1 MSMNVRTAALA
12 LGMLG
17 VVLLLALGPETVAQ
31 TAPAPSAAAY
41 QAALKAW
48 NDVIAAAKKEGVVV
62 WSLYASNTALE
73 RQINEFE
80 RLYGIRVEVV
90 PGRTGDFEARWN
102 AERAAG
108 KPSIDLRSSGSPE
121 NRRLAARGLDQAF
134 GTLPALLEP
143 GVEWIVDPLV
153 DVKAGHGHTLHI
165 NAGGYFLLANNKLV
179 PSEMGPR
186 SYKDLED
193 PKFKGLIL
201 LSEPIGPSPGSRW
214 AAYAWKAYG
223 DEHLRKVVANV
234 KALTRTEN
242 EAPKQ
247 IARGEYGV
255 YVHATQ
261 GLAADV
267 WKLPKPHPFRLIVP
281 EDGVMLLTGGI
292 NLLQGAP
299 HPNAAR
305 VLMNYLLTRPAQQ
318 IAADEAGGPF
328 IRKDVKPAVP
338 ELAHFTT
345 AKPFPNNP
353 DTFEFGS
360 KLFFQWS
367 VKAEP
372 FLKQYGLK

>member
-1 MSMNVRTAALA
+1 MKPRAVA
-12 LGMLG
+12 LGISS
-17 VVLLLALGPETVAQ
+17 VVLLLALGTEIVAQ
-31 TAPAPSAAAY
+31 PVPAAPSAQAF
-41 QAALKAW
+41 QAAQRAW
-48 NDVIAAAKKEGVVV
+48 NAVIAAAKKEGVVV
-62 WSLYASNTALE
+62 WSLFASNTGVE

-80 RLYGIRVEVV
+80 RLYGIRVELV

-108 KPSIDLRSSGSPE
+108 KPSIDVRSSGSPE
-121 NRRLAARGLDQAF
+121 NRRLAARHLDQSF

-143 GVEWIVDPLV
+143 GVEWIVDPLI
-153 DVKAGHGHTLHI
+153 DVRAGHGHTLHW
-165 NAGGYFLLANNKLV
+165 NAGGYFLLANNKLA
-179 PSEMGPR
+179 PPEMGPR

-193 PKFKGLIL
+193 PKFKGLLL

-214 AAYAWKAYG
+214 AAYTWKAYG
-223 DEHLRKVVANV
+223 DEHLRKVIANV
-234 KALTRTEN
+234 KSLTRTET

-267 WKLPKPHPFRLIVP
+267 WKLPKPHTFRLIVP

-305 VLMNYLLTRPAQQ
+305 VLMNYLLTRSAQQ

-338 ELAHFTT
+338 QLAHFTT

-353 DTFEFGS
+353 DSFEFGS